1 MRENELLNHFAKES
15 AAIGS
20 RFSRVLVGPGDDC
33 AVLVG
38 GGAGEGAKQLLKVD
52 QLIEGRHFRTGT
64 PLELVARKA
73 LARPLSDIAA
83 MGGRPVACL
92 CGAVLPTGFADAD
105 AKRLFDAMRGWAERW
120 ECPLVGGDLA
130 SFAGGIEGGF
140 AAGGAGPLV
149 LSITVLGEC
158 VEEPVLRSGA
168 RVGDGVY
175 VTGEIG
181 GSFDARTGLGK
192 HVEFVPRIAEAGEL
206 VRVLGS
212 GEGRGLH
219 AMMDVS
225 DGLGV
230 DAGRIARASGVGIR
244 IEADAVPL
252 RSGDDDVLR
261 ACGDGE
267 DYELLFTVA
276 ADVVV
281 PPVISV
287 LREGKRESTRVT
299 KIGRVVEGSGVVL
312 SLHDGSAVEIG
323 QRGWEHR

>member
-38 GGAGEGAKQLLKVD
+38 NGAGEGAKQLLKVD

-130 SFAGGIEGGF
+130 AFAVGNGST
-140 AAGGAGPLV
+140 GPLV
-149 LSITVLGEC
+149 LSLTVLGEC
-158 VEEPVLRSGA
+158 VDEPVLRSSA

-181 GSFDARTGLGK
+181 GSFDERTGLGK

-212 GEGRGLH
+212 GQGQG
-219 AMMDVS
+219 
-225 DGLGV
+225 
-230 DAGRIARASGVGIR
+230 
-244 IEADAVPL
+244 P
-252 RSGDDDVLR
+252 
-261 ACGDGE
+261 
-267 DYELLFTVA
+267 
-276 ADVVV
+276 VV
-281 PPVISV
+281 
-287 LREGKRESTRVT
+287 
-299 KIGRVVEGSGVVL
+299 
-312 SLHDGSAVEIG
+312 
-323 QRGWEHR
+323 

>member
-38 GGAGEGAKQLLKVD
+38 SGAGEGAKQLLKVD

-92 CGAVLPTGFADAD
+92 CGAVLPAGFADSD

-130 SFAGGIEGGF
+130 AFAVGNGSTT
-140 AAGGAGPLV
+140 PLV
-149 LSITVLGEC
+149 LSVTVLGEC
-158 VEEPVLRSGA
+158 VDEPVLRSSA

-181 GSFDARTGLGK
+181 GSFDERTGLGK

-212 GEGRGLH
+212 GQGRGLH

-244 IEADAVPL
+244 IEAEAVPL
-252 RSGDDDVLR
+252 RSGDADVLR

-276 ADVVV
+276 AGVAV

-287 LREGKRESTRVT
+287 LREGKRENTRVT
-299 KIGRVVEGSGVVL
+299 KIGRVVAGSGVVL
-312 SLHDGSAVEIG
+312 SLRDGSAVEIG
-323 QRGWEHR
+323 ERGWEHR